1 MYRWLAEK
9 LGNVSVNHKLGVG
22 FGLVLLL
29 TLLITFTGWTGLGDV
44 ASRGDKLGYISSLN
58 VLTKDLRIARLDYEM
73 RRGEQGTAAVSELLN
88 RLDSGMKTARTLIEQ
103 PADIALIDEQLA
115 AVEQYKRAFS
125 DMAQAG
131 ANREDAR
138 SKLGNTAD
146 NAVLKVT
153 EVEKSLLQSDSVTQ
167 FNSVVDLSKLI
178 QQARFQVRGYTY
190 SGKVEAEQ
198 PALDAIDNALKKIT
212 ELQGSLQEQYQAN
225 LQQASVSLQAYRAAV
240 SQFRDSQVATAVAL
254 KTMSAQG
261 DVLLNRSD
269 KLTIS
274 QTAVRDTDA
283 AQAKYLLLLATVLA
297 LIFGLVA
304 AWAITRQIV
313 IPLNQ
318 TLKVAERVASGD
330 LSHDLTS
337 TRQDELGQ
345 LQRAMQS
352 MTVGL
357 RELIGGISDGVT
369 QIASAAEQ
377 LSSVTEQTSAGVNN
391 QKIETDQV
399 ATAMNEMAAT
409 VQEVARNAEE
419 ASEAA
424 VAADQQARE
433 GDKVVGEA
441 IAQIERLATEVGNST
456 EAMGHL
462 KRESD
467 KIGSVLDVIKSVA
480 QQTNLLALNAAI
492 EAARAGEAGRGFA
505 VVADE
510 VRSLAQRTQKSTEE
524 IEELIVGLQTGTQQ
538 VATIMDNSRGLT
550 DSSVELTRRAGS
562 ALANITRTVSTI
574 QAMNSQIATAAEQQS
589 AVAEEINRSVLN
601 VRDVSEQTSSAS
613 EETAA
618 SSAELARL
626 GIYLQTLVGRSRL
639 CRGWAATHPGR
650 RTSATCEISYTLISP
665 PSPQIVLA
673 FALLRSAFSD
683 LEVHHVSSADPL
695 AGQRQRPT
703 QTRPGFWPG
712 AGPQFHH
719 RHDRLA
725 GLECRTVPLQQ
736 PDGAGPTGR
745 RRGGHARQPHRVPNA
760 HRHGQP
766 GQNDAADRKNR
777 PAPRLPVKTHERP
790 DRPAASRG
798 SRTPGSRLQSGAG
811 GIAAVDR
818 TAGKRPAAAAKSRPA
833 SQRHPRATVQRT
845 A

>member
-9 LGNVSVNHKLGVG
+9 LGNVSVKSKLGVG

-29 TLLITFTGWTGLGDV
+29 TLMITFTGWSGLSGV
-44 ASRGDKLGYISSLN
+44 ISRGDKLGFISSLN
-58 VLTKDLRIARLDYEM
+58 ELTKDLRLARLDYEM
-73 RRGEQGTAAVSELLN
+73 RRGEQGPTAVNALLVQ
-88 RLDSGMKTARTLIEQ
+88 LEAGLKTADSLIDQ
-103 PADIALIDEQLA
+103 PADNLLVDDQLV
-115 AVEQYKRAFS
+115 AVDQYRRAFEA
-125 DMAQAG
+125 MVQAG
-131 ANREDAR
+131 ANRENAR
-138 SKLGNTAD
+138 SKLGDTAD
-146 NAVLKVT
+146 NAVVKVG
-153 EVEKSLLQSDSVTQ
+153 EIEKALLQGDSVSQ

-212 ELQGSLQEQYQAN
+212 SLNGQIPDQYSTN

-240 SQFRDSQVATAVAL
+240 SQYRDSQVATAAAM
-254 KTMSAQG
+254 KIMAEQG
-261 DVLLNRSD
+261 DLLLDRSK
-269 KLTIS
+269 KLTAS
-274 QTAVRDTDA
+274 QTVVRDTDA
-283 AQAKYLLLLATVLA
+283 AQAKQLLALATVLA
-297 LIFGLVA
+297 LVFGLIA
-304 AWAITRQIV
+304 AWAITRQII

-330 LSHDLTS
+330 LSHNLDS
-337 TRQDELGQ
+337 ARQDELGQ

-377 LSSVTEQTSAGVNN
+377 LSAVTEQTSAGVNS
-391 QKIETDQV
+391 QKVETDQV

-524 IEELIVGLQTGTQQ
+524 IEELIVGLQSGTQQ

-550 DSSVELTRRAGS
+550 DSSVELTRRAGA
-562 ALANITRTVSTI
+562 ALGNITRTVSTI

-626 GIYLQTLVGRSRL
+626 GIYLQTLVGRF
-639 CRGWAATHPGR
+639 
-650 RTSATCEISYTLISP
+650 RT
-665 PSPQIVLA
+665 
-673 FALLRSAFSD
+673 
-683 LEVHHVSSADPL
+683 
-695 AGQRQRPT
+695 
-703 QTRPGFWPG
+703 
-712 AGPQFHH
+712 
-719 RHDRLA
+719 
-725 GLECRTVPLQQ
+725 
-736 PDGAGPTGR
+736 
-745 RRGGHARQPHRVPNA
+745 
-760 HRHGQP
+760 
-766 GQNDAADRKNR
+766 
-777 PAPRLPVKTHERP
+777 
-790 DRPAASRG
+790 
-798 SRTPGSRLQSGAG
+798 
-811 GIAAVDR
+811 
-818 TAGKRPAAAAKSRPA
+818 
-833 SQRHPRATVQRT
+833 
-845 A
+845 